1 VLRWADR
8 LSDRGFMAWALG
20 LNLALRVAVLVLV
33 PLRQTSDFAWYFER
47 AAGIAAGEGF
57 AERGTLTAFWPVGW
71 PGVLGGLFTVFGPHQ
86 AAGQVLNLGLSA
98 LTLLLLHALARQ
110 MFGDRRIARLAVVV
124 IAVLPNQ
131 VAYVP
136 LLSTEIFYEV
146 LLLAGAYC
154 LLRQT
159 AWFAAAA
166 GLVFGVATLTKA
178 QSPLLPPILIGAI
191 WLYDRSRPGIPKLV
205 RNAVLACAVMAA
217 VVAPWT
223 LRNYQVFGVF
233 IPVSTNGGF
242 TLLTGNNPS
251 ARGDY
256 TPDDPLVAGLAGHP
270 DRQVEIDRIARA
282 RAIAWISENP
292 GAFVRL
298 MPLKF
303 FRLWAPDGEAEW
315 FYQAGYDRYDRN
327 AMLFRAV
334 RGLNQLL
341 YVLLVLLALPALAL
355 LWPSARA
362 SVPQLGWVLIGYFT
376 AISLMFSGQSRFH
389 FALMPWIAMYAAWTA
404 VGLWSRVRSRPDPA
418 VRAATQARS
427 A

>member
-1 VLRWADR
+1 MLRWAGQLPDR
-8 LSDRGFMAWALG
+8 SFLAWAVG
-20 LNLALRVAVLVLV
+20 LDLALRVAVLVLV
-33 PLRQTSDFAWYFER
+33 PVKQTSDFAWYFER
-47 AAGIAAGEGF
+47 AVGIAAGEGF

-71 PGVLGGLFTVFGPHQ
+71 PGLLGGLFAVFGPHQ
-86 AAGQVLNLGLSA
+86 LAAQILNLALSA
-98 LTLLLLHALARQ
+98 LNLLLIHALARE
-110 MFGDRRIARLAVVV
+110 MFDDRRIARLAVVV
-124 IAVLPNQ
+124 IALLPNQ
-131 VAYVP
+131 IAYVP
-136 LLSTEIFYEV
+136 LLSTEIFYEF
-146 LLLAGAYC
+146 LLLAGVYC

-159 AWFAAAA
+159 ALFAAAA

-178 QSPLLPPILIGAI
+178 QSPLLPLILIGAI
-191 WLYDRSRPGIPKLV
+191 WLYDRSRPGIPKLA

-223 LRNYQVFGVF
+223 IRNHQVFGAF

-251 ARGDY
+251 AAGDY

-270 DRQVEIDRIARA
+270 EQQVEIDRIARA
-282 RAIAWISENP
+282 RAIAWISAHP
-292 GAFVRL
+292 GGFVRL

-327 AMLFRAV
+327 AVLFRSV

-355 LWPSARA
+355 LWPRARA
-362 SVPQLGWVLIGYFT
+362 SVPQLGWVLIAYFT
-376 AISLMFSGQSRFH
+376 AISLVFSGQSRFH
-389 FALMPWIAMYAAWTA
+389 FALMPWIAMYAAWT
-404 VGLWSRVRSRPDPA
+404 VVHLWSRFRARPAPGSRTLP
-418 VRAATQARS
+418 S
-427 A
+427 